1 MPKSNVSSLNPDIK
15 VSSFRI
21 VDLKETVYHEYGDIL
36 AIITDENF
44 VSIDFSGEEDVVISF
59 PDHCE
64 AKRTYLFKIEFVTS
78 KFTNTTLETINVTT
92 TNSFPKHFNQPP
104 SIEIL

>member
-1 MPKSNVSSLNPDIK
+1 MPKSNVSSLNSDIK

-44 VSIDFSGEEDVVISF
+44 VSIDFSGEEDVVI
-59 PDHCE
+59 
-64 AKRTYLFKIEFVTS
+64 
-78 KFTNTTLETINVTT
+78 
-92 TNSFPKHFNQPP
+92 
-104 SIEIL
+104 